1 MADGGSTPLEPAP
14 TLPSVYLDT
23 SVPSYLTSRRTHAMP
38 MARYQLVTCLW
49 WNGHRSRF
57 RVYASADVVDEARKG
72 NVEAARRRVAVLL
85 PLAKAA
91 VTQEAL
97 DLANRILLESGL
109 PVRAKADAQHIAIA
123 AANGID
129 YLLTWNCKHLANP
142 QITPKVARTC
152 RREGFRPP
160 EICTPE
166 TIIRRVVYVQSPR
179 QVPSA

>member
-1 MADGGSTPLEPAP
+1 MADGNATTPEPTPA
-14 TLPSVYLDT
+14 LPSVYLDT

-57 RVYASADVVDEARKG
+57 RIYASVDVVDEARKG
-72 NVEAARRRVAVLL
+72 NADAAQRRLEVLL
-85 PLAKAA
+85 PLTKAA
-91 VTQEAL
+91 VTPEAL
-97 DLANRILLESGL
+97 DLANRILRESGL
-109 PVRAKADAQHIAIA
+109 PTRAKVDAQHIAIA

-142 QITPKVARTC
+142 QITPKVARSC
-152 RREGFRPP
+152 RRAGFRPP

-166 TIIRRVVYVQSPR
+166 TIIRRVVYGQSPR